1 MSQQDPEKLS
11 FEDALDQLESLV
23 EEMER
28 GELSLESSLASFERG
43 VALTRRCE
51 AALKAA
57 EQKVEILS
65 DKSPTGEPEAFE
77 PDA

>member
-1 MSQQDPEKLS
+1 MSKQDPENLS
-11 FEDALDQLESLV
+11 FEDALTQLESLV
-23 EEMER
+23 EQMER
-28 GELSLESSLASFERG
+28 GELSLEDSLASFERG

-65 DKSPTGEPEAFE
+65 SKTPDAEPEPFSG
-77 PDA
+77 D